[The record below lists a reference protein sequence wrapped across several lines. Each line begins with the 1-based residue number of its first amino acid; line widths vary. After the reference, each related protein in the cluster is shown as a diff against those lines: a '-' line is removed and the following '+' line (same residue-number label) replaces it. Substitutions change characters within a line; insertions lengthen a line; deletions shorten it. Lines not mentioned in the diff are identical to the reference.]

1 MSFDRLDD
9 IGCATEIG
17 NTLQLLI
24 KTMSHRLP
32 RDKSH
37 VLSEIRPYFLLQ
49 ELLSHQDGIVFRGEC
64 AVIPDTLT
72 STSWLQASHLGVEGC
87 PHRAREC
94 LLAGPERPD
103 QKSI

>member
-64 AVIPDTLT
+64 AVIPDTLR
-72 STSWLQASHLGVEGC
+72 SDITSWLDSSHLGDEGFL
-87 PHRAREC
+87 HGAREC
-94 LLAGPERPD
+94 VF
-103 QKSI
+103 